1 VGSWYVSQ
9 LAVGKLTFN
18 IHERFLRH
26 IWSRQYLDQLALKT
40 ADSQTVQVIETGR
53 LNTDGGPDFRDAI
66 VRIGGTTFHGDV
78 EIHRTLADWRLH
90 GHFEDPRYNK
100 VVLHVIFERGA
111 GPAVTCVPSGRN
123 VPVLL
128 LEPFLTESIRTLWHK
143 TIVDEQSLLKKTIR
157 CANLNDSVDASLI
170 SGWIR
175 RLAVERLELKLRR
188 FDERLRELAQ
198 IHLLAVRDH
207 YDRHG
212 RWRVQGDPNDI
223 PPPHKELTQSQ
234 LAPRE
239 FWDQLL
245 YEGLMECLG
254 YSKNQESFLRLA
266 RAVTLRA
273 IRLHRVENNEVAQ
286 QALLL
291 GAAGLIPKIGGVKDK
306 ESREFVRRLS
316 HEWKAQKIFYR
327 SSVLHAADWQ
337 FFPTRPVNFPT
348 LRIAAATPLIHTILC
363 DDLFRRI
370 IEDLKTTHI
379 KGRAIPSLRK
389 LLAVQPLPY
398 WTRHYRFDEPSPKPV
413 HPLGPERT
421 DAAITNVIIP
431 LALLYARIFKDRI
444 VREGA
449 LRVFDSMPP
458 AAENSV
464 TRIME
469 RQLLKGRLSL
479 TSVGAQ
485 QGVIQLYKFYCSD
498 ERCAECDVGAV
509 VFGIAPDSR

>member
-1 VGSWYVSQ
+1 MG
-9 LAVGKLTFN
+9 ALTFN

-26 IWSRQYLDQLALKT
+26 IWSRQYLDLLALKT
-40 ADSQTVQVIETGR
+40 TGNQTVRVVETGR

-66 VRIGGTTFHGDV
+66 VRIDGTTFQGDV
-78 EIHRTLADWRLH
+78 EIHRTLVDWRLH
-90 GHFEDPRYNK
+90 GHFRDPRYNK
-100 VVLHVIFERGA
+100 VILHVVFERGPDA
-111 GPAVTCVPSGRN
+111 AATCVPSGRN

-143 TIVDEQSLLKKTIR
+143 TIVDEQSLRKKTLR
-157 CANLNDSVDASLI
+157 CSDRNQFLDAGLL

-175 RLAVERLELKLRR
+175 RLTVERLELKLRR

-198 IHLLAVRDH
+198 IRLMAVRDT
-207 YDRHG
+207 YDRRGH
-212 RWRVQGDPNDI
+212 WRVQGDPDDI
-223 PPPHKELTQSQ
+223 PPPHKELTQRQ

-266 RAVTLRA
+266 RAVTLQAVRSHH
-273 IRLHRVENNEVAQ
+273 IEHNEEAL

-291 GAAGLIPKIGGVKDK
+291 GAAGLIPKIRTVKDK
-306 ESREFVRRLS
+306 ESRDFVRRLS
-316 HEWKAQKIFYR
+316 HEWKAQKTFYR
-327 SSVLHAADWQ
+327 SSVLHMADWQ
-337 FFPTRPVNFPT
+337 FFPTRPFNFPT
-348 LRIAAATPLIHTILC
+348 LRIAAATPLIRSILC

-370 IEDLKTTHI
+370 IENLKTTD
-379 KGRAIPSLRK
+379 KRTSVRK
-389 LLAVQPLPY
+389 LLAAQPLPY
-398 WTRHYRFDEPSPKPV
+398 WTHHYRFDFASPKPV

-421 DAAITNVIIP
+421 DAAITNVVIP

-449 LRVFDSMPP
+449 LRLFGVMPP
-458 AAENSV
+458 AAENSI
-464 TRIME
+464 TRLME
-469 RQLLKGRLSL
+469 GQLLKGRFAL

-485 QGVIQLYKFYCSD
+485 QGVIQLYKFYCSE

-509 VFGIAPDSR
+509 VFGNVPESR

>member
-1 VGSWYVSQ
+1 
-9 LAVGKLTFN
+9 VGKLTFN

-26 IWSRQYLDQLALKT
+26 IWSRQYLDRLALKT
-40 ADSQTVQVIETGR
+40 TGNQTVRVLEAGR
-53 LNTDGGPDFRDAI
+53 FNTDGGPDFHDAI
-66 VRIGGTTFHGDV
+66 VQIDGMTFHGDV
-78 EIHRTLADWRLH
+78 EIHRTLVDWRLH
-90 GHFEDPRYNK
+90 GHFADPRYNK
-100 VVLHVIFERGA
+100 VILHVVFEC
-111 GPAVTCVPSGRN
+111 GPVKIATCVPSGRT

-157 CANLNDSVDASLI
+157 CSAFNQSIGAGLI
-170 SGWIR
+170 SAWIR

-198 IHLLAVRDH
+198 IHLLAVRDYH
-207 YDRHG
+207 DRPG
-212 RWRVQGDPNDI
+212 RWRVQGDPDDI
-223 PPPHKELTQSQ
+223 PPPLKELTQSQ

-266 RAVTLRA
+266 RAVTLQAVRSHH
-273 IRLHRVENNEVAQ
+273 IENNEETL

-291 GAAGLIPKIGGVKDK
+291 GAAGLIPKMKMVRDK
-306 ESREFVRRLS
+306 ESREFVRRLN
-316 HEWKAQKIFYR
+316 HEWRAQKAFYR
-327 SSVLHAADWQ
+327 SSVLHLADWQ

-363 DDLFRRI
+363 EDLFRRI
-370 IEDLKTTHI
+370 IETLKTTDNKARVI
-379 KGRAIPSLRK
+379 ASMRR
-389 LLAVQPLPY
+389 LLAVQTLPY
-398 WTRHYRFDEPSPKPV
+398 WTRHYRFDYPSPKPV
-413 HPLGPERT
+413 HPLGPDRT

-431 LALLYARIFKDRI
+431 LALLYARIFKDRM

-449 LRVFDSMPP
+449 LRLFDSMPP
-458 AAENSV
+458 AAENSI
-464 TRIME
+464 TRVME
-469 RQLLKGRLSL
+469 RQLLKGRLGL

-485 QGVIQLYKFYCSD
+485 QGVIQLYKFYCSE
-498 ERCAECDVGAV
+498 ERCAECDVGVV
-509 VFGIAPDSR
+509 VFGKTPESRSQQSR

>member
-1 VGSWYVSQ
+1 VGT
-9 LAVGKLTFN
+9 LTYN

-26 IWSRQYLDQLALKT
+26 IWSRQYLDRLALKT
-40 ADSQTVQVIETGR
+40 TGKQTVRVLETGK

-66 VRIGGTTFHGDV
+66 VRLDGTTFYGDV
-78 EIHRTLADWRLH
+78 EIHRTLVDWRLH
-90 GHFEDPRYNK
+90 GHFKDPRYNK
-100 VVLHVIFERGA
+100 VILHVVFERGPDPVA
-111 GPAVTCVPSGRN
+111 TRVASGRN
-123 VPVLL
+123 IPVLL

-157 CANLNDSVDASLI
+157 CSDLNQSAGANLI

-175 RLAVERLELKLRR
+175 RLGVERLELKLRR

-198 IHLLAVRDH
+198 IHLLAVRDYH
-207 YDRHG
+207 DRLG
-212 RWRVQGDPNDI
+212 RWRVQGDPGDI
-223 PPPHKELTQSQ
+223 PPPFKELTQCQ

-266 RAVTLRA
+266 RAVTLQAVRSHH
-273 IRLHRVENNEVAQ
+273 IENNEEAL

-291 GAAGLIPKIGGVKDK
+291 GAAGLIPKIRTLRDK
-306 ESREFVRRLS
+306 ESREFVRRLN
-316 HEWKAQKIFYR
+316 HEWKAQKTFYR
-327 SSVLHAADWQ
+327 SSVLHVADWQ

-348 LRIAAATPLIHTILC
+348 LRIAAATPLIRTILC

-370 IEDLKTTHI
+370 IENLKSPES
-379 KGRAIPSLRK
+379 GAPAISSVRK

-398 WTRHYRFDEPSPKPV
+398 WTRHYRFNEPSPKPV

-431 LALLYARIFKDRI
+431 LTLLYARIFKDGI

-449 LRVFDSMPP
+449 LRLFDSMPP
-458 AAENSV
+458 AAENSI

-469 RQLLKGRLSL
+469 KQLLRGRLGL
-479 TSVGAQ
+479 TSVSAQ
-485 QGVIQLYKFYCSD
+485 QGVIQLYKFYCSE

-509 VFGIAPDSR
+509 VFGRASESR

>member
-1 VGSWYVSQ
+1 M
-9 LAVGKLTFN
+9 GKLTFN

-26 IWSRQYLDQLALKT
+26 IWSRQYLDRLALKT
-40 ADSQTVQVIETGR
+40 TDNRTVRVLETGR
-53 LNTDGGPDFRDAI
+53 LNADAGPDVRDAI
-66 VRIGGTTFHGDV
+66 IRIDDTTFCGDV
-78 EIHRTLADWRLH
+78 EIHRTLIDWRLH
-90 GHFEDPRYNK
+90 GHFRDPRYNK
-100 VVLHVIFERGA
+100 IILHVVFERGPDPIA
-111 GPAVTCVPSGRN
+111 TRVISGRT

-157 CANLNDSVDASLI
+157 CSEYNQSLDACLLT
-170 SGWIR
+170 GWIR

-198 IHLLAVRDH
+198 IRLLAVRDH
-207 YDRHG
+207 DDHYG
-212 RWRVQGDPNDI
+212 RRRVQGDPNDI
-223 PPPHKELTQSQ
+223 PPPLKELTQSQ

-266 RAVTLRA
+266 RAVTLQAVRS
-273 IRLHRVENNEVAQ
+273 HRIETDEEAL

-291 GAAGLIPKIGGVKDK
+291 GAAGLIPKMKSVKDK
-306 ESREFVRRLS
+306 ESREFVRRLN
-316 HEWKAQKIFYR
+316 HEWKAQKTFYR

-348 LRIAAATPLIHTILC
+348 LRIAAATPLIRTILC

-370 IEDLKTTHI
+370 IEQVKTTNSNVQVI
-379 KGRAIPSLRK
+379 QSLRK
-389 LLAVQPLPY
+389 LLAVRPLPY
-398 WTRHYRFDEPSPKPV
+398 WTRHYRFDYPSPKPV

-421 DAAITNVIIP
+421 DAAITNVAIP
-431 LALLYARIFKDRI
+431 LALLYARIFKDRMA
-444 VREGA
+444 REGT
-449 LRVFDSMPP
+449 LRLFDAMPP
-458 AAENSV
+458 AAENSI

-469 RQLLKGRLSL
+469 RQLLKGRLGL
-479 TSVGAQ
+479 DSVSAQ
-485 QGVIQLYKFYCSD
+485 QGVIQLYKFYCSE

-509 VFGIAPDSR
+509 VFANNLKSG